1 MQSCLYRGW
10 VRHRRYA
17 RPGHGG
23 HAFRYRVFLLYLALD
38 ELEQGALSAAR
49 ISPLFSIDRPNL
61 ISFRRRDYLG
71 DAAVPLD
78 RAVRDLVE
86 RETGRRPAGRIG
98 LLTHPRYFG
107 YVMNPV
113 SFYYC
118 YTPAGDAVETVVAE
132 IENTPWG
139 ERHAYVLDEAQNLG
153 GLRQKRYRFGKS
165 FHVSPFM
172 PMQQTYDWR
181 FRTPGEHVV
190 IHMQSFEQRGERD
203 GEPEERVFD
212 ATMALRRQPLEGRAL
227 HGALLR
233 HPFMTGKVIAA
244 IYWQALRLWL
254 GRAPFH
260 EHPATRTRG
269 RTRSRKRG

>member
-17 RPGHGG
+17 PLG

-38 ELEQGALSAAR
+38 ELEQGLLSAAR
-49 ISPLFSIDRPNL
+49 LSPLFSIDRPNL

-71 DAAVPLD
+71 DARVPLD

-86 RETGRRPAGRIG
+86 RETGRRPAGRIA

-118 YTPAGDAVETVVAE
+118 YTPAGDAVDTVVAE

-153 GLRQKRYRFGKS
+153 SLRHKRYRFDKR

-181 FRTPGEHVV
+181 FRTPGEHVAV
-190 IHMQSFEQRGERD
+190 HMQSFEQRG
-203 GEPEERVFD
+203 PALERVFD
-212 ATMALRRQPLEGRAL
+212 ATMALRRQPLDGRAL

-254 GRAPFH
+254 ARAPFH
-260 EHPATRTRG
+260 EHPAGRTPG
-269 RTRSRKRG
+269 RTRTSAPP

>member
-10 VRHRRYA
+10 VRHRRHA
-17 RPGHGG
+17 PIP

-38 ELEQGALSAAR
+38 ELEQGLLSRPR

-61 ISFRRRDYLG
+61 ISFQRRDYLG
-71 DAAVPLD
+71 DPRVPLD

-86 RETGRRPAGRIG
+86 RRTGRRPEGRIA

-118 YTPAGDAVETVVAE
+118 YTPAGDAVDTVVAE

-139 ERHAYVLDEAQNLG
+139 ERHAYVLDESQNLG
-153 GLRQKRYRFGKS
+153 SARSKRYRFGKG

-172 PMQQTYDWR
+172 PMEQTYDWR
-181 FRTPGEHVV
+181 FRAPGERALV
-190 IHMQSFEQRGERD
+190 HMQSFEQQG
-203 GEPEERVFD
+203 GAPARVFD
-212 ATMALRRQPLEGRAL
+212 ATMALRRQPLDGRAL
-227 HGALLR
+227 HAALLR

-260 EHPATRTRG
+260 EHPASRTRR
-269 RTRSRKRG
+269 RTPP